1 LSSFLAEEN
10 AVKDG
15 QFRIAGFKQQLLQLF
30 LNLLV
35 GFGEKNFKESAEPR
49 DDDDDDSATIKG
61 TSCTA
66 CSRV

>member
-1 LSSFLAEEN
+1 LSSFLAKEN

-35 GFGEKNFKESAEPR
+35 GFGEKNFKESEEPR
-49 DDDDDDSATIKG
+49 DDDDSTTNKG

-66 CSRV
+66 CLRV

>member
-10 AVKDG
+10 AVKDV

-30 LNLLV
+30 LNLVV

-49 DDDDDDSATIKG
+49 DDDDDSATIKG

-66 CSRV
+66 VCEYE

>member
-49 DDDDDDSATIKG
+49 DDDDSATIKG

-66 CSRV
+66 CLRV